1 MKKDTNI
8 ADDNLVMGVFLVTVI
23 FMTIWSALMISDIK
37 RDVKEIKITVDD
49 MRQTY
54 SEMLRPQTDTDISAK
69 SLDGC
74 WIQQRS
80 AS

>member
-54 SEMLRPQTDTDISAK
+54 SEMLRPPTDKVDTDISAK
-69 SLDGC
+69 SHD
-74 WIQQRS
+74 
-80 AS
+80 

>member
-54 SEMLRPQTDTDISAK
+54 SEMLRPQVNTDISAK
-69 SLDGC
+69 SHD
-74 WIQQRS
+74 
-80 AS
+80 

>member
-54 SEMLRPQTDTDISAK
+54 SEMLRPQVNTDISSE
-69 SLDGC
+69 SLD
-74 WIQQRS
+74 
-80 AS
+80 

>member
-54 SEMLRPQTDTDISAK
+54 SEMLRPQADKVDTDISAK
-69 SLDGC
+69 SHD
-74 WIQQRS
+74 
-80 AS
+80 

>member
-54 SEMLRPQTDTDISAK
+54 SEMLRPQTDKVDTDISAK
-69 SLDGC
+69 SHD
-74 WIQQRS
+74 
-80 AS
+80 

>member
-54 SEMLRPQTDTDISAK
+54 SEMLRPQADKVDTDISAK
-69 SLDGC
+69 SLD
-74 WIQQRS
+74 
-80 AS
+80 

>member
-69 SLDGC
+69 SHD
-74 WIQQRS
+74 
-80 AS
+80 

>member
-54 SEMLRPQTDTDISAK
+54 SEMLRPQADKVDTDISSK
-69 SLDGC
+69 SLD
-74 WIQQRS
+74 
-80 AS
+80 

>member
-1 MKKDTNI
+1 MHKTSQKVDDTLFLGVLAAI
-8 ADDNLVMGVFLVTVI
+8 TLTLLLWTSLVVY
-23 FMTIWSALMISDIK
+23 DIK

-69 SLDGC
+69 SHD
-74 WIQQRS
+74 
-80 AS
+80 

>member
-69 SLDGC
+69 SLD
-74 WIQQRS
+74 
-80 AS
+80 

>member
-54 SEMLRPQTDTDISAK
+54 SEMLRPQADTDISAK
-69 SLDGC
+69 SHD
-74 WIQQRS
+74 
-80 AS
+80 

>member
-54 SEMLRPQTDTDISAK
+54 SEMLRPQVDTDISSK
-69 SLDGC
+69 K
-74 WIQQRS
+74 
-80 AS
+80 